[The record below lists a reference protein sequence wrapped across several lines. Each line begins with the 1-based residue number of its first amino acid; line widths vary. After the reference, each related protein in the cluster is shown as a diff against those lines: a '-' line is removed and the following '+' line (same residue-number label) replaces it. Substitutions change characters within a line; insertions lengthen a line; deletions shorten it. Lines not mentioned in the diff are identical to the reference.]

1 MFYTRLTFLYSS
13 TRILS
18 MDISLTELL
27 LLGILAEK
35 PQHGYHIEH
44 LIEEQGMRKWTEVGF
59 SSIYYVLA
67 RLEKKGLA
75 AGAHTAGKA
84 QKRYSITDKGM
95 AILKE
100 ETKNRIE
107 KRRPSNMHFMTG
119 LAGSWLLESSELID
133 AFKNRRNEIKKD
145 LQALQKK
152 ITENKDAPR
161 SARELLSLSEALLK
175 TEADWIS
182 AELRRIKK

>member
-1 MFYTRLTFLYSS
+1 
-13 TRILS
+13 
-18 MDISLTELL
+18 
-27 LLGILAEK
+27 
-35 PQHGYHIEH
+35 
-44 LIEEQGMRKWTEVGF
+44 
-59 SSIYYVLA
+59 
-67 RLEKKGLA
+67 
-75 AGAHTAGKA
+75 
-84 QKRYSITDKGM
+84 
-95 AILKE
+95 
-100 ETKNRIE
+100 
-107 KRRPSNMHFMTG
+107 MHFMTG

-152 ITENKDAPR
+152 ITENENAPR

>member
-1 MFYTRLTFLYSS
+1 MS
-13 TRILS
+13 
-18 MDISLTELL
+18 
-27 LLGILAEK
+27 
-35 PQHGYHIEH
+35 
-44 LIEEQGMRKWTEVGF
+44 
-59 SSIYYVLA
+59 
-67 RLEKKGLA
+67 
-75 AGAHTAGKA
+75 
-84 QKRYSITDKGM
+84 
-95 AILKE
+95 E
-100 ETKNRIE
+100 ETKKRIE

-152 ITENKDAPR
+152 ITENKNAPR
-161 SARELLSLSEALLK
+161 SARELFSLSEALLK